1 MRVKA
6 EECLLQQEIQVA
18 VIVEIIHQVVVKV
31 LRDKQAVVKVLLE
44 KPERNKTAL
53 SLFYF

>member
-1 MRVKA
+1 MRVKV

>member
-1 MRVKA
+1 MRVKV

-31 LRDKQAVVKVLLE
+31 LRDKQAVAKVLLE